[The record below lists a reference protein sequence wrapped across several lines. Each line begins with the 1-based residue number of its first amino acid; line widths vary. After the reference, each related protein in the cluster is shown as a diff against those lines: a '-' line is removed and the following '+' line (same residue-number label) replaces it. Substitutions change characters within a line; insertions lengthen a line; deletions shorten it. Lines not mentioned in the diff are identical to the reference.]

1 MVNEAELRR
10 AAAVASRSAE
20 RRERLFVAGLQIAL
34 LVAFLLLWTWA
45 SGRVVQQLFV
55 STPLRVAAA
64 LWRLTINGEI
74 WYHVRFTLM
83 EALMG
88 YALGA
93 SAALAAAV
101 GVSLVPHAQ
110 QILHPFLVAVYGVP
124 KIAIAPLIIMWF
136 GLGILPKVML
146 AALFVFFV
154 VFLNTVTGIQGV
166 SRELVGVAAV
176 MGARP
181 WRRMLA
187 IVLPSAVPYIL
198 VALRVT
204 IPAAMIGAVVGEF
217 ISSNRGLGYLI
228 NAASSRYDT
237 SAVFAGIFSL
247 LLVVVAMNGA
257 VGWLERRLLR
267 WRTTAAGRLS

>member
-1 MVNEAELRR
+1 MVDEAQLRQ
-10 AAAVASRSAE
+10 AAAAAAAGAE
-20 RRERLFVAGLQIAL
+20 RRERLVVTLLQVGLLIAIL
-34 LVAFLLLWTWA
+34 LGWTWA
-45 SGRVVQQLFV
+45 SGRLVPQIFL

-64 LWRLTINGEI
+64 LVRLVANGEL

-83 EALMG
+83 EALAG

-93 SAALAAAV
+93 STALLAAVA
-101 GVSLVPHAQ
+101 VSLVPYAR
-110 QILHPFLVAVYGVP
+110 QILHPFLVALYAVP
-124 KIAIAPLIIMWF
+124 KIAIAPLIIIWF
-136 GLGILPKVML
+136 GLGVLPKVLL
-146 AALFVFFV
+146 AALFVFFI
-154 VFLNTVTGIQGV
+154 VFLNTVTGVQSV

-198 VALRVT
+198 VALRLT
-204 IPAAMIGAVVGEF
+204 IPAAMIGAVIGEF

-237 SAVFAGIFSL
+237 AAVFAGIFSL

-267 WRTTAAGRLS
+267 WRTT

>member
-1 MVNEAELRR
+1 VVDETRLLQ
-10 AAAVASRSAE
+10 AAAAGARSAE
-20 RRERLFVAGLQIAL
+20 RRDRLVTAGLQITL
-34 LVAFLLLWTWA
+34 LVVFLLSWNWA
-45 SGRVVQQLFV
+45 SGRIVHPLFV
-55 STPLRVAAA
+55 STPPRVAAA
-64 LWRLTINGEI
+64 LWRLVINGEI

-83 EALMG
+83 EALAG
-88 YALGA
+88 YAIGA
-93 SAALAAAV
+93 SAALAAAT
-101 GVSLVPHAQ
+101 GVSLVPHAR
-110 QILHPFLVAVYGVP
+110 QILHPFLVALYAVP

-136 GLGILPKVML
+136 GLGILPKVLL

-166 SRELVGVAAV
+166 SGQLVGVAAV

-181 WRRMLA
+181 WRRMVS
-187 IVLPSAVPYIL
+187 IVLPSAIPYIL

-237 SAVFAGIFSL
+237 AAVFAGIFSL
-247 LLVVVAMNGA
+247 LLVVIAMNSA

-267 WRTTAAGRLS
+267 WRP